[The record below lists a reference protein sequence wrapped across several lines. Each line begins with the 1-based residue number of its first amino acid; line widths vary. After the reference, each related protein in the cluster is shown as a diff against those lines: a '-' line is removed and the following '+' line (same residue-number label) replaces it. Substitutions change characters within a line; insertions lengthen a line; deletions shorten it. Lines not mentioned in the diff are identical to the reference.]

1 MHSDPTRGP
10 AVRTRPDASAASAA
24 EARLNRGAHMFYS
37 DEHLDCFPVERYA
50 KHDSE
55 CQTKVNTIFSHLME
69 WTSEEKNKRIR
80 ME

>member
-1 MHSDPTRGP
+1 
-10 AVRTRPDASAASAA
+10 
-24 EARLNRGAHMFYS
+24 MFYS